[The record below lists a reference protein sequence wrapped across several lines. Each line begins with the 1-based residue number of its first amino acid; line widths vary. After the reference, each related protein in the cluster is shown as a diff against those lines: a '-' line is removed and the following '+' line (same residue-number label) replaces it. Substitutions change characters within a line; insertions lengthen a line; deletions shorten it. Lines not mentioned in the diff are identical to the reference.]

1 MKVRVLEDNRF
12 VNEDK
17 TVAFEFDRFDEIE
30 VEIDGKGNFLY
41 NDNGRIINIGDSRY
55 TAELKYKLPID
66 WWTTIPNMEII
77 KIPEKIKHHSKE
89 EIIENFMGWFNNIN
103 DDIDTT
109 YQYVFEAYGVKNG
122 RREVTDFDSEFT
134 TKGIRFQDFFDI
146 YYFRV
151 MPWLDRINTI
161 GLNARTIIEQ
171 HYKKEDCKVV
181 EMYPDCNKIEINSI
195 LLEAND
201 ILNGDRN
208 EQYNDPNESFK
219 VYAEILK
226 ATFGLE
232 LTPVEV
238 CKVQM
243 AIKLGRLKYKYKRDS
258 LVDLCGYSEILH
270 RLESNN
276 DNNN

>member
-41 NDNGRIINIGDSRY
+41 NDNGRIVNIGDSRY

-66 WWTTIPNMEII
+66 WWTTIPNLDII
-77 KIPEKIKHHSKE
+77 KTPEKIKHHSKE
-89 EIIENFMGWFNNIN
+89 EMIENFMGWFNNIN

-134 TKGIRFQDFFDI
+134 TEGIKFQDFFDI

-161 GLNARTIIEQ
+161 GLSARTIIEQ

-181 EMYPDCNKIEINSI
+181 DMFPDAEFQSDSI
-195 LLEAND
+195 LLEADN

-232 LTPVEV
+232 LTPVEI

>member
-1 MKVRVLEDNRF
+1 MKLRVLNDLQIMQTKQP
-12 VNEDK
+12 VSYIK
-17 TVAFEFDRFDEIE
+17 LKRFDT
-30 VEIDGKGNFLY
+30 VEAEYDGIANFLHKGMLVDKKY
-41 NDNGRIINIGDSRY
+41 FTR
-55 TAELKYKLPID
+55 ELKFELPKE
-66 WWTTIPNMEII
+66 WWTTIPNMDVIQ
-77 KIPEKIKHHSKE
+77 IPEKIKHSKE
-89 EIIENFMGWFNNIN
+89 EIINYFMGWFNRIH
-103 DDIDTT
+103 DDIDVE
-109 YQYVFEAYGVKNG
+109 YQNVWGAYGVKNG
-122 RREVTDFDSEFT
+122 RRDVTDFDSEFT
-134 TKGIRFQDFFDI
+134 TAGIKFQDFFDI

-151 MPWLDRINTI
+151 MPFIYQFGLD
-161 GLNARTIIEQ
+161 L
-171 HYKKEDCKVV
+171 KPKVV
-181 EMYPDCNKIEINSI
+181 QMYPDAEMADNEVQSDSI
-195 LLEAND
+195 LIEADN

-232 LTPVEV
+232 LTPVEI

-258 LVDLCGYSEILH
+258 LVDLCGYSEILN